1 MKTNLKATHAVKTNL
16 KATHAMKTN
25 LKATHTTKNLV
36 KATRTRHE
44 TIDGD
49 TRNENKLE
57 GDKRLGK
64 CIFSRLGM
72 HARFECLYGCVGI
85 YHGSYYFGSVRN
97 YLLSGIRCFSQVQDH
112 STASLASFSVN
123 VNVMDKT
130 GSDPPLSNINPEES
144 SQESGLSGEETLR
157 LISRLLDTKLDK
169 KFSEFNGGPFEQKEL
184 ETSTI
189 IKKMKTE
196 AKASS
201 SFQFKGNK
209 LQFEFN
215 SSLLDSINS
224 ASNHLLEG
232 NLAGV
237 NTELENAKT
246 LLNKRNKVIR
256 FADKSPAGRT
266 AVEEYESDELADDS
280 EDEKKLRSA
289 ALAKLRTRKQNRGTA
304 QNREF
309 PQEASVVAGSSL
321 HRSVSQPFRPQ
332 QFPQQ
337 PFRPQRF
344 RSRQSQPS
352 DKCFACGQFG
362 HWANSPF
369 CPNNGRLYSN

>member
-1 MKTNLKATHAVKTNL
+1 
-16 KATHAMKTN
+16 
-25 LKATHTTKNLV
+25 
-36 KATRTRHE
+36 
-44 TIDGD
+44 
-49 TRNENKLE
+49 
-57 GDKRLGK
+57 
-64 CIFSRLGM
+64 
-72 HARFECLYGCVGI
+72 
-85 YHGSYYFGSVRN
+85 
-97 YLLSGIRCFSQVQDH
+97 
-112 STASLASFSVN
+112 
-123 VNVMDKT
+123 MDKT

-144 SQESGLSGEETLR
+144 SQESGLSGEETIR
-157 LISRLLDTKLDK
+157 LISRLLDSKLDK
-169 KFSEFNGGPFEQKEL
+169 KFSDFKRGFEQKEL

-189 IKKMKTE
+189 IKKLKTE

-209 LQFEFN
+209 FEFN

-256 FADKSPAGRT
+256 FADKSPAGWT
-266 AVEEYESDELADDS
+266 GVEEYESDESADDS

-289 ALAKLRTRKQNRGTA
+289 EKRALAKLRTRKQNRGTA

-337 PFRPQRF
+337 PFRPQPF

-362 HWANSPF
+362 HWANFPF
-369 CPNNGRLYSN
+369 CPNNGRLYSNSALPSMSNATVNK